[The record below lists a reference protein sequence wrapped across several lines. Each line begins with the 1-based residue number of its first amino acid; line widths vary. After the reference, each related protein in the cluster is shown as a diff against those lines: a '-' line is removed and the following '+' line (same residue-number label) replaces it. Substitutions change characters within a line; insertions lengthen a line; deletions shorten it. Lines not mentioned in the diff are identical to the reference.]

1 MVYEEILKQNWES
14 KIEKIKKLIKSW
26 KSRKLTMIGRI
37 QVVNS
42 LLIPQLTYLIKV
54 LPIAK
59 DIVKRTEQL
68 LYKFIW
74 EDKREKVKRNTLIR
88 KYEDG
93 GLKVTDLTTHIKTM
107 LSKWVKE
114 LLDSSHPQ
122 NSPWKTIPMHIL
134 DKFGK
139 GGLIFKMNLDN
150 TSKLGNHVKN
160 IPTFYQNI
168 INSWIEIGGGQ
179 TEKPNTP
186 TEIISQVIWGNKFI
200 KHNNKVLIFEN
211 WINSN
216 IIRIHDL
223 IDENGKINENIILDK
238 LDHKENWIAEIM
250 TIKKSIPQ
258 DWQRKIKNKSMHKY
272 KLGKLTAAVL
282 LHKTSKKIGIDKL
295 DNKLIYTALLE
306 KNTSKPLANSYWS
319 RTMNI
324 SSTTMNKTLQ
334 FIFREI
340 HDNKIKMFR
349 WKLLNRI
356 LPTKQLLH
364 KWKISENPLCNSC
377 GEIEDYQHTFI
388 DCNYHQ
394 HFHNILKTLFEHLGF
409 QKEMM
414 TIKNI
419 TFGYKIQ
426 YTEYNMINY
435 IITFASYSI
444 YRAYYISEIKTKQ
457 VNTVWLLKDTIGTLV
472 SLYKHRQQKIP
483 SMLQKTCHH
492 LNIPL

>member
-1 MVYEEILKQNWES
+1 
-14 KIEKIKKLIKSW
+14 
-26 KSRKLTMIGRI
+26 
-37 QVVNS
+37 
-42 LLIPQLTYLIKV
+42 
-54 LPIAK
+54 
-59 DIVKRTEQL
+59 
-68 LYKFIW
+68 
-74 EDKREKVKRNTLIR
+74 
-88 KYEDG
+88 
-93 GLKVTDLTTHIKTM
+93 
-107 LSKWVKE
+107 
-114 LLDSSHPQ
+114 
-122 NSPWKTIPMHIL
+122 
-134 DKFGK
+134 
-139 GGLIFKMNLDN
+139 
-150 TSKLGNHVKN
+150 
-160 IPTFYQNI
+160 
-168 INSWIEIGGGQ
+168 
-179 TEKPNTP
+179 
-186 TEIISQVIWGNKFI
+186 
-200 KHNNKVLIFEN
+200 
-211 WINSN
+211 
-216 IIRIHDL
+216 
-223 IDENGKINENIILDK
+223 
-238 LDHKENWIAEIM
+238 
-250 TIKKSIPQ
+250 
-258 DWQRKIKNKSMHKY
+258 
-272 KLGKLTAAVL
+272 
-282 LHKTSKKIGIDKL
+282 
-295 DNKLIYTALLE
+295 
-306 KNTSKPLANSYWS
+306 
-319 RTMNI
+319 
-324 SSTTMNKTLQ
+324 MNKTLQ

-377 GEIEDYQHTFI
+377 GVIEDYQHTFI